1 MANPIYEFDPV
12 THITA
17 DALGRPGHRSFYI
30 QAARGIDRITLLC
43 EKEQIQALAEAIDEM
58 LENLEKQFNLAREE
72 GLEFEEATMLIQEPV
87 EPLFR
92 VGSMGLGYDENRD
105 RILLVAQELLAED
118 ENRDPLEVRLFAT
131 RSQMQT
137 LGAHAKEI
145 VQRGRS
151 PEQRALQIEAYVRR
165 NGHGE

>member
-17 DALGRPGHRSFYI
+17 DATGRPGHRSFYL
-30 QAARGIDRITLLC
+30 QAVRGLDTISLLC
-43 EKEQIQALAEAIDEM
+43 EKEQVQALAEAIDEM
-58 LENLEKQFNLAREE
+58 LDNLEKEFGLQREKE
-72 GLEFEEATMLIQEPV
+72 QQVDEATMIIREPV

-105 RILLVAQELLAED
+105 RILLVVQELLAED
-118 ENRDPLEVRLFAT
+118 ENRDPREVRLFAS
-131 RSQMQT
+131 REQMQA
-137 LGAHAKEI
+137 LGAYARSI
-145 VQRGRS
+145 IARGRS

>member
-30 QAARGIDRITLLC
+30 QAVRGLDRITLLC
-43 EKEQIQALAEAIDEM
+43 EKEQVQAMTEAIDEM
-58 LENLEKQFNLAREE
+58 LDNLEKQYSLMRDKDLAV
-72 GLEFEEATMLIQEPV
+72 EEASMLIQEPV

-105 RILLVAQELLAED
+105 
-118 ENRDPLEVRLFAT
+118 PLEVRLFAS
-131 RSQMQT
+131 RAQMQV

-145 VQRGRS
+145 IPRGRS
-151 PEQRALQIEAYVRR
+151 PEQRTLQIEAYVRR